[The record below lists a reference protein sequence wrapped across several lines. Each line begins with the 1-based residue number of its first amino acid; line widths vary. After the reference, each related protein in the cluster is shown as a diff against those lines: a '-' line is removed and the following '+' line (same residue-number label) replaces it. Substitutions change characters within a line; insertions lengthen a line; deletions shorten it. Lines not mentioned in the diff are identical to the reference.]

1 LTQLGPGEAAHR
13 WPSLSRS
20 GDVLIYTT
28 SNSLGPGLEEP
39 KIVAQSLAS
48 GKREILPLQATYA
61 TFAPDGQRLLLVRN
75 GVLTAVLFDQMLL
88 KNTESPVP
96 VFEGVMQSSTGAA
109 QFSSSSSAL
118 VYLQGVAETRRLVWV
133 DRKGNVE
140 ALDAP
145 ARLYVHPRLSP
156 DGQRI
161 AVALTEPKNDIW
173 IYDIARSSLSRFTTE
188 GSNAYPI
195 WTPDGKK
202 VTYVSSRDGRPPN
215 VFWKPVDGN
224 GAEERLTTS
233 DNTQVTETWLPDGQS
248 LLFVEL
254 RAETGWDIRRLK
266 LAAAR
271 EAVDFQATPFLD
283 GTPQISPS
291 GRYLAYNSTESGTQQ
306 VFVRSFTGTDV
317 KLQVST
323 GGGNG
328 ETSWRGDER
337 ELFYRSPQA
346 MMVASVTAEPNF
358 TIGRPTVLFQGTFAR
373 IQGKNYDVTR
383 DGQRF
388 LMVQVNTPVP
398 PNHLTVV
405 RGWMADLK
413 R

>member
-1 LTQLGPGEAAHR
+1 
-13 WPSLSRS
+13 
-20 GDVLIYTT
+20 
-28 SNSLGPGLEEP
+28 
-39 KIVAQSLAS
+39 
-48 GKREILPLQATYA
+48 
-61 TFAPDGQRLLLVRN
+61 
-75 GVLTAVLFDQMLL
+75 
-88 KNTESPVP
+88 
-96 VFEGVMQSSTGAA
+96 
-109 QFSSSSSAL
+109 
-118 VYLQGVAETRRLVWV
+118 
-133 DRKGNVE
+133 
-140 ALDAP
+140 
-145 ARLYVHPRLSP
+145 
-156 DGQRI
+156 
-161 AVALTEPKNDIW
+161 
-173 IYDIARSSLSRFTTE
+173 
-188 GSNAYPI
+188 
-195 WTPDGKK
+195 
-202 VTYVSSRDGRPPN
+202 

-346 MMVASVTAEPNF
+346 MMVASVTAVPNF
-358 TIGRPTVLFQGTFAR
+358 TIGRPTILFQGTFAR